1 MKKQI
6 LIYAMLFLGLRATTS
21 FAQYTDIHDFDCFKE
36 GCNPGN
42 PGILAQGRDGNLYGS
57 NGSRLF
63 KITPTGSY
71 TTLYTFNQTF
81 GNLPERGGLTL
92 GTDGNFYGT
101 TLTGGTLNAGTIF
114 KVTFTPSGAQF
125 TVLHNFS
132 GGSDGANPVAPP
144 IQGADGTFYGTT
156 MGGQTPRA
164 YKITP
169 SGSFTPLGS
178 LPGLS
183 SAPLIQAQDGNFY
196 GTTNSVGVCCSF
208 SDTVFKLTTGGKVT
222 VVYKFDGT
230 HGSVP
235 YGGLVQGSD
244 GNFYGS
250 ASSGGKYNGGV
261 VFKLT
266 AGGSITVLYNFNPQG
281 SNGFAPVAGLV
292 LATDGKFYGTTQ
304 FGGQAG
310 GAGGGVLFCITAL
323 GAYAVLYRFD
333 NTHGSTP
340 LATPMQHTNG
350 EIYGLAEAG
359 GNGGGGVVY
368 RFNHGLKPFVKLM
381 TKSGKAG
388 QSVEILG
395 QGLTGTTKVIFGAG
409 SASFTV
415 VSGTYMTAV
424 VPVTGTTGS
433 VKVTTP
439 SGILTSN
446 QIFKVI
452 PTISSFSPTSGV
464 VGTQV
469 VIKGT
474 GLTQTTKVTF
484 GDVTATFVV
493 NSATQVTATVP
504 TAAITS
510 KITIT
515 TLGGVATSSGTF
527 TVTNSLLGRCVVSNG
542 KMIGY
547 CIGVRSGV
555 CREAFDPTNCPQ
567 GQSVTNVVLDQCAQ
581 STFTVDGSR
590 ACTP

>member
-6 LIYAMLFLGLRATTS
+6 LIYAMLFLALRAMS
-21 FAQYTDIHDFDCFKE
+21 FAQYTDIHNFCCNE
-36 GCNPGN
+36 GGPPQP

-63 KITPTGSY
+63 RIGPIGVQP
-71 TTLYTFNQTF
+71 LYAEFHTFNF

-92 GTDGNFYGT
+92 GTDGYFYGT
-101 TLTGGTLNAGTIF
+101 TISGGTFDLGTIF
-114 KVTFTPSGAQF
+114 KVTPSGAL
-125 TVLHNFS
+125 TILHNFT
-132 GGSDGANPVAPP
+132 GGSDGANPIAPP
-144 IQGADGTFYGTT
+144 VQGADGSFYGTT
-156 MGGQTPRA
+156 TGGQTPRA

-169 SGSFTPLGS
+169 SGTFTPLGS
-178 LPGLS
+178 LPGLPI
-183 SAPLIQAQDGNFY
+183 APLIQARDGNFY
-196 GTTNSVGVCCSF
+196 GTTISPACCS
-208 SDTVFKLTTGGKVT
+208 SSETVFKLTTTGKVT
-222 VVYKFDGT
+222 VVYLFNGT

-235 YGGLVQGSD
+235 NGGVVQGND
-244 GNFYGS
+244 GNLYGA
-250 ASSGGKYNGGV
+250 ASSGGAYNGGV

-266 AGGSITVLYNFNPQG
+266 LGGSITVQHNFDA
-281 SNGFAPVAGLV
+281 NGAPLDGWEPLTLI
-292 LATDGKFYGTTQ
+292 LATDGNFYGTTRW
-304 FGGQAG
+304 GGTV
-310 GAGGGVLFCITAL
+310 GGGVLFRITPS
-323 GAYAVLYRFD
+323 GVYSVLNSFD
-333 NTHGSTP
+333 DTHGSAPVTI
-340 LATPMQHTNG
+340 PMQHTNG
-350 EIYGLAEAG
+350 ELYGLTEFG
-359 GNGGGGVVY
+359 GNGSGVVY
-368 RFNHGLKPFVKLM
+368 RFNHGLKPFVKFM
-381 TKSGKAG
+381 TKSGKPG
-388 QSVEILG
+388 QTVEILG
-395 QGLTGTTKVIFGAG
+395 QGLTGTTKVIFGTG

-415 VSGTYMTAV
+415 ISDTYMTAV

-439 SGILTSN
+439 SGVLTST

-452 PTISSFSPTSGV
+452 PTISSFTPTSGP

-484 GDVTATFVV
+484 GDVTASFVV
-493 NSATQVTATVP
+493 NAATQVSATVP

-515 TLGGVATSSGTF
+515 TTGGVATSSGTF

-542 KMIGY
+542 KMTGY